1 MRRLG
6 VGIAGLV
13 GGLLLG
19 FLVVEIITRVAVD
32 DPSELADSIPSA
44 LLVGFTTPVL
54 AIVGV
59 VVALAIDNRSHR
71 QDASSSSRP
80 TRGPR

>member
-6 VGIAGLV
+6 VGIAGLL
-13 GGLLLG
+13 GGLVAG
-19 FLVVEIITRVAVD
+19 FVVVEVITRTAVD
-32 DPSELADSIPSA
+32 DPSQLADSIPLA

-71 QDASSSSRP
+71 RHGSS
-80 TRGPR
+80 PR

>member
-6 VGIAGLV
+6 VGIAGFV
-13 GGLLLG
+13 GGLLVG
-19 FLVVEIITRVAVD
+19 FFVVEVITRTAVD
-32 DPSELADSIPSA
+32 DPSQLADSIPLA

-59 VVALAIDNRSHR
+59 LVALVIDTRSHR
-71 QDASSSSRP
+71 QGASSSHG
-80 TRGPR
+80 TRSPR

>member
-19 FLVVEIITRVAVD
+19 FLVVEIIARTAVD
-32 DPSELADSIPSA
+32 DPSQLADSVPLA

-54 AIVGV
+54 AVVGV
-59 VVALAIDNRSHR
+59 VVALAIDTRSHR
-71 QDASSSSRP
+71 
-80 TRGPR
+80 

>member
-1 MRRLG
+1 MRRFG

-19 FLVVEIITRVAVD
+19 FLVVEVITRTAVD
-32 DPSELADSIPSA
+32 EPSQLADSIPLA
-44 LLVGFTTPVL
+44 LLVGVTTPVL

-59 VVALAIDNRSHR
+59 VVALAIDRRSQRRDGSTH
-71 QDASSSSRP
+71 P
-80 TRGPR
+80 TRSPR